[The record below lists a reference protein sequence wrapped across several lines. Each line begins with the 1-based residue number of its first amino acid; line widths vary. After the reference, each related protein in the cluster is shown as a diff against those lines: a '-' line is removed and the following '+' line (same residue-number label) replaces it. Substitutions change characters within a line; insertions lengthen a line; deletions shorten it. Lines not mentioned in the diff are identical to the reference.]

1 MDGCLTQAIRD
12 IIYRLGSLARWI
24 SSKEIR
30 LNEIP
35 QRKREVYELVCLME
49 KELPISFFDIQVH
62 LLVHLVEEIEL
73 AGVVNTRWMFWVE
86 RFMCVL
92 KRFVRQRARPEG
104 SMAEGWL
111 HQECMY
117 YLSEY
122 LPQAHEEA
130 PLNWT
135 HDESSTMT
143 EEVLCGK
150 GSPIR
155 LSHEE
160 QENLTTF
167 IINNSECMTTFLEEY
182 KVTYSNDAR
191 GRGRKARRLPS
202 LLEWIQER
210 IKQAQ
215 QNEEEVTRE
224 QLELSIGCDRV
235 V

>member
-1 MDGCLTQAIRD
+1 MDGCLTEAIRD
-12 IIYRLGSLARWI
+12 IIYMMGSLARSI
-24 SSKEIR
+24 SSKEVR
-30 LNEIP
+30 LND
-35 QRKREVYELVCLME
+35 KREVYELVCLME

-86 RFMCVL
+86 RFIYVL

-130 PLNWT
+130 PLYWT
-135 HDESSTMT
+135 HDESSTMI

-155 LSHEE
+155 FSHEE
-160 QENLTTF
+160 QENVTTF
-167 IINNSECMTTFLEEY
+167 IINNS
-182 KVTYSNDAR
+182 
-191 GRGRKARRLPS
+191 
-202 LLEWIQER
+202 
-210 IKQAQ
+210 
-215 QNEEEVTRE
+215 
-224 QLELSIGCDRV
+224 
-235 V
+235 